1 MLSKG
6 WNVKVVHV
14 QSNNMK
20 ILILGKGYIGNYL
33 AKANQK
39 HNIVHISKSDLNYE
53 DPDTFVKFLHKESD
67 YPKAHFDWIINCSG
81 YTGRPN
87 VEACETDKENCYHYN
102 VTVPLYIT
110 KVANHLRIPIIHIGS
125 GCIYDGYLKEY
136 TEDDL
141 PNFGAESNQSSFYSK
156 TKDAFEK
163 LSEHLERYIFRIR
176 IPFNGIPESKNYLW
190 KLLNYENLISQQN
203 SITNVDDLV
212 NFVYKFIEKNRPLG
226 VYNVT
231 NKGSI
236 EAKEVV
242 EILKSYGLGNPNW
255 SFVSVKDANFKVGRS
270 NCKLDTSKIE
280 NLGLGLPSVKDSIE
294 KAIKEYKTKARENL
308 ISDLGI
314 EEPYEL

>member
-1 MLSKG
+1 MLFKV
-6 WNVKVVHV
+6 WNVKAVHV

-33 AKANQK
+33 AKANEK

-53 DPDTFVKFLHKESD
+53 DPDTFVKFLHRESD
-67 YPKAHFDWIINCSG
+67 YPKANFDWIINCSG

-110 KVANHLRIPIIHIGS
+110 KVANRLRIPIIHIGS
-125 GCIYDGYLKEY
+125 GCIYDGYSQQY
-136 TEDDL
+136 TEDHL
-141 PNFGAESNQSSFYSK
+141 ANFGADSNQSSFYSK

-176 IPFNGIPESKNYLW
+176 IPFNGVPESKNYLW
-190 KLLNYENLISQQN
+190 KLLNYDNLISQQN

-242 EILKSYGLGNPNW
+242 EILKSYGFENPKWN
-255 SFVSVKDANFKVGRS
+255 FVSIPDAKFKVGRS
-270 NCKLDTSKIE
+270 NCILNTDKIE
-280 NLGLGLPSVKDSIE
+280 SIGLGLPTVKESIE
-294 KAIKEYKTKARENL
+294 KAVKEYSMA
-308 ISDLGI
+308 
-314 EEPYEL
+314 EPIDYRLAKEAYEL